1 MTKEELEAK
10 MKQLYSEIR
19 ERENEIIIIRKEYAK
34 EHAPFKVG
42 DVVTCKGKKGVI
54 TQVSVSGVLIT
65 SFNYRWQ
72 PYKKNGSLSYERDLW
87 DEFERV

>member
-34 EHAPFKVG
+34 EYAPFKVG

-54 TQVSVSGVLIT
+54 TQVSVSGVLTT

-72 PYKKNGSLSYERDLW
+72 PYKKDGTLSYERELW
-87 DEFERV
+87 DKFERV